1 MTPTSEGPLS
11 AAPISRVTVGTLID
25 LGWTADLAAADPYSL
40 PACADTCSLA
50 APAPVE
56 PFDIVVVDPLLPL
69 PK

>member
-50 APAPVE
+50 APGPVE

-69 PK
+69 LK